1 MTIHAGEAAG
11 PDSIR
16 TALSYGAKRIG
27 HGIAAA
33 SDPQLMET
41 LAKEGVTLEICVT
54 SNFQIKAVP
63 SIKDHPIRR
72 LFDAGVRV
80 TVNSDN
86 MTVSDTN
93 LCKELELV
101 KRTFQFTDQEMET
114 LQEYAWEAR
123 FLK

>member
-1 MTIHAGEAAG
+1 
-11 PDSIR
+11 
-16 TALSYGAKRIG
+16 
-27 HGIAAA
+27 
-33 SDPQLMET
+33 
-41 LAKEGVTLEICVT
+41 
-54 SNFQIKAVP
+54 
-63 SIKDHPIRR
+63 
-72 LFDAGVRV
+72 
-80 TVNSDN
+80 